1 LSPHCERFHSDETGI
16 TLAALCAPMMTT
28 APDMAPQILIVDD
41 VPGNLLA
48 LEALLTGLDC
58 VPVRASSGAEAI
70 DLLMRE
76 TFAVALLDVRMPDID
91 GYEVARHAR
100 RHSATRELPLI
111 FLTAEAPTDELE
123 RIGYGTGCV
132 DFLFK
137 PLNREVLRSKVRVF
151 LDLHLSQR
159 ALAETNQ
166 RLSEANARLLALV
179 EAEAAAT
186 RALRQANQDL
196 DLAYRK
202 KQQHPPVAEES

>member
-1 LSPHCERFHSDETGI
+1 MTHP
-16 TLAALCAPMMTT
+16 AP
-28 APDMAPQILIVDD
+28 ARAPQILIVDD
-41 VPGNLLA
+41 VPANLLA
-48 LEALLTGLDC
+48 LEVLLTGVDC
-58 VPVRASSGAEAI
+58 TLVLANSGAEAI
-70 DLLMRE
+70 ELLMRE

-100 RHSATRELPLI
+100 RHSATRDLPLI

-151 LDLHLSQR
+151 LDLYLGKR
-159 ALAETNQ
+159 ELAETNQ

-202 KQQHPPVAEES
+202 KQQPPVAEES